1 MSMLYIIGLI
11 LGVTGL
17 MSLGKSSKTGNNGA
31 MPTAKVGDEHS
42 ERNRALSTT
51 DVEKGEISYNY
62 IDNAPR
68 IKMIK

>member
-1 MSMLYIIGLI
+1 MIGLI

-31 MPTAKVGDEHS
+31 LPTAKVGDEHS

-51 DVEKGEISYNY
+51 DVEKGENLIT
-62 IDNAPR
+62 I
-68 IKMIK
+68 

>member
-1 MSMLYIIGLI
+1 MIGLI

-51 DVEKGEISYNY
+51 DVEKGEISYNH
-62 IDNAPR
+62 IDNALR
-68 IKMIK
+68 IIMIK

>member
-1 MSMLYIIGLI
+1 MGMLYMIGLI

-51 DVEKGEISYNY
+51 DVEKGEISDYY
-62 IDNAPR
+62 IDNVPR
-68 IKMIK
+68 IKNIR